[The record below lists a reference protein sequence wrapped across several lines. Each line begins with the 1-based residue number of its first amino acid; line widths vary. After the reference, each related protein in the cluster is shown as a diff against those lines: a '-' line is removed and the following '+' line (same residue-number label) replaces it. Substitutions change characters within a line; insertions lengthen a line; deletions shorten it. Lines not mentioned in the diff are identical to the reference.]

1 MKQNNFT
8 ILSVIICAFLLT
20 SCSDED
26 VDIVKE
32 QDQKL
37 LDEAAK
43 KLDEQMPD
51 ARAERMSNEQE
62 EE

>member
-8 ILSVIICAFLLT
+8 RLWVSTFAFILL

-26 VDIVKE
+26 VDFVKE

-37 LDEAAK
+37 LDEAAQ
-43 KLDEQMPD
+43 KLDEQMPE
-51 ARAERMSNEQE
+51 ARAERMSDEQE
-62 EE
+62 E